1 MIFSVIAI
9 WEFVSALPIQTE
21 KCANVNDDYD
31 ALHMTV
37 TVCHTVC
44 GGFQS

>member
-21 KCANVNDDYD
+21 RCANVIDDYD

-37 TVCHTVC
+37 TVCQTVC
-44 GGFQS
+44 AGFQS